1 MLQAIEV
8 HRSGQLRDV
17 PSEEHL
23 GALVA
28 LARRDNLTALSEA
41 LRQRYPGLTSEAS

>member
-1 MLQAIEV
+1 
-8 HRSGQLRDV
+8 LRDV

-28 LARRDNLTALSEA
+28 LASRANLKALGEA
-41 LRQRYPGLTSEAS
+41 LRQRYPGVASEVS